1 MKIRLS
7 KEKIIIVVFSLVGVY
22 LVAKSIYSTPEDFD
36 HKFGLCMFKNITGLD
51 CPGCGLSRSFIF
63 LLKGDIPRSVSYHA
77 LGIPVFLS
85 FGLFYIQTF
94 FGFFFK
100 RTILDFSFLKN
111 EKFLFTVAF
120 IFCSVYFFRLYA
132 MGKVKILADLKAG
145 LGWKILE
152 LITG

>member
-1 MKIRLS
+1 
-7 KEKIIIVVFSLVGVY
+7 
-22 LVAKSIYSTPEDFD
+22 
-36 HKFGLCMFKNITGLD
+36 
-51 CPGCGLSRSFIF
+51 
-63 LLKGDIPRSVSYHA
+63 
-77 LGIPVFLS
+77 
-85 FGLFYIQTF
+85 
-94 FGFFFK
+94 
-100 RTILDFSFLKN
+100 LDFSFLKN